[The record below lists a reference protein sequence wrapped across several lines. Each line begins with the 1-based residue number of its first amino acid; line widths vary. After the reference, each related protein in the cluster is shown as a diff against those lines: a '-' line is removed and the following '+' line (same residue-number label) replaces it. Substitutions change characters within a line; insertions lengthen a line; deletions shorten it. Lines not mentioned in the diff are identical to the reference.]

1 MQPENLYIWQKNN
14 WKMWAYQT
22 DALHDL
28 LKQIYHQQGLLL
40 GRVQELGFDLRQQA
54 SLNMLTQ
61 DVVKSSEIEGERLS
75 VQSVRSS
82 LARKLGV
89 EIGALSPVERHVEGV
104 VEMIL
109 DATKHFR
116 QPVNDERLFAWHA
129 ALFPMGY
136 SGLTKIAVAR
146 YRDDAHGVMQV
157 ISGAYGK
164 EKVHYQAP
172 PAAMLPNEMADFL
185 AFVNHNQ
192 QHDPFIKAA
201 IAHLWFLTLHP
212 FEDGNGRIARA
223 IGDGLLA
230 RADHT
235 EQRFY
240 SLSAQIQQT
249 RSDYYAI
256 LERTQKGDNDITE
269 WLQWFLQTLLNAMKT
284 AHHQLNEVVFKA
296 RFWQHWR
303 GMVLNERQIKVLNRL
318 LDGFDGQ
325 LNNSKWVAIAGCS
338 RDTALRDINDLLD
351 KGILQKAESGGRSVY
366 YRLADFGMA

>member
-1 MQPENLYIWQKNN
+1 MPSESLYIWQQNT
-14 WKMWAYQT
+14 WKTWAYQT
-22 DALHDL
+22 DALYDL

-116 QPVNDERLFAWHA
+116 LPLNDERLFAWHA
-129 ALFPMGY
+129 ALFPTGY

-146 YRDDAHGVMQV
+146 YRDDAHGAMQV
-157 ISGAYGK
+157 VSGAYGR

-172 PAAMLPNEMADFL
+172 PAKVLPREMTDFL
-185 AFVNHNQ
+185 LFVNDNN

-223 IGDGLLA
+223 IGDSLLA
-230 RADHT
+230 RADNT

-249 RSDYYAI
+249 RSAYYDI
-256 LERTQKGDNDITE
+256 LEQTQKGNNDITA
-269 WLQWFLQTLLNAMKT
+269 WLQWFLQTLLDAMKT
-284 AHHQLNEVVFKA
+284 AHYQLDEVVFKA

-303 GMVLNERQIKVLNRL
+303 GIVLNERQIKVLNRL

-325 LNNSKWVAIAGCS
+325 LSNRKWVAIAGCS
-338 RDTALRDINDLLD
+338 RDTALRDITDLLD
-351 KGILQKAESGGRSVY
+351 KGILQRAESGGRSMY
-366 YRLADFGMA
+366 YQLADFETA

>member
-14 WKMWAYQT
+14 WKTWAYQT

-82 LARKLGV
+82 LARKLGL

-116 QPVNDERLFAWHA
+116 QPVNNERLFAWHA

-157 ISGAYGK
+157 ISGVHGK

-223 IGDGLLA
+223 IGDGLLG

-269 WLQWFLQTLLNAMKT
+269 WLQWFLQTLLDAIKT

-303 GMVLNERQIKVLNRL
+303 GVVLNERQIKVLNRL

-325 LNNSKWVAIAGCS
+325 LNNRKWVAIAGCS
-338 RDTALRDINDLLD
+338 RDTALRDINDLLE
-351 KGILQKAESGGRSVY
+351 KGILQKAERGGRSVY
-366 YRLADFGMA
+366 YRLADFGIT

>member
-249 RSDYYAI
+249 RSGYYAI

-269 WLQWFLQTLLNAMKT
+269 WLQWFLQTLLDAIKT

-325 LNNSKWVAIAGCS
+325 LNNRKWVAIAGCS

>member
-61 DVVKSSEIEGERLS
+61 DVVKSSEIEGERLG

-249 RSDYYAI
+249 RSGYYAI

-269 WLQWFLQTLLNAMKT
+269 WLQWFLQTLLDAIKT

-325 LNNSKWVAIAGCS
+325 LNNRKWVAIAGCS

>member
-1 MQPENLYIWQKNN
+1 MPSESLYIWQQNT
-14 WKMWAYQT
+14 WKTWAYQT
-22 DALHDL
+22 DALYDL
-28 LKQIYHQQGLLL
+28 LKHVYYQQGLLL

-61 DVVKSSEIEGERLS
+61 DVVKSSEIEGERLN

-116 QPVNDERLFAWHA
+116 LPLNDERLFAWHA
-129 ALFPMGY
+129 ALFPTGY

-146 YRDDAHGVMQV
+146 YRDDVHGAMQV
-157 ISGAYGK
+157 VSGAYGR

-172 PAAMLPNEMADFL
+172 PAKVLPSEMTDFL
-185 AFVNHNQ
+185 LFVNDNN

-230 RADHT
+230 RADNT

-249 RSDYYAI
+249 RSAYYDI
-256 LERTQKGDNDITE
+256 LEQTQKGNNDITA
-269 WLQWFLQTLLNAMKT
+269 WLRWFLQTLLDAMKT
-284 AHHQLNEVVFKA
+284 AHYQLDEIVFKA

-303 GMVLNERQIKVLNRL
+303 GIVLNERQIKVLNRL
-318 LDGFDGQ
+318 LDGFEGQ
-325 LNNSKWVAIAGCS
+325 LNNRKWVAIAGCS
-338 RDTALRDINDLLD
+338 RDTALRDITDLVD

-366 YRLADFGMA
+366 YRLSDFGIT